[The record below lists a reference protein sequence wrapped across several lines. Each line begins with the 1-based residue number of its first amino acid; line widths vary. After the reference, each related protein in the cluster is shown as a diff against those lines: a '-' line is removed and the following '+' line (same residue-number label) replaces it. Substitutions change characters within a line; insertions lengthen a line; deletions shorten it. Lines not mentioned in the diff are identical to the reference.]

1 MSKETTMTLHKKSIK
16 NIILLN
22 FFQRLSFRH
31 NPGKVFH
38 KVNCAVWF
46 LVLLLS
52 VQFPS
57 PCQEQMKGKTEED
70 AQKKALKV
78 FAEGGISLDYMK
90 REIRFVNYV
99 RDPRMADVYILI
111 TSQST
116 GSGGTEY
123 TITYQGQNNYK
134 GIDDTLKFIRNR
146 TDTYEIY
153 RRGLIKVIKQGLM
166 RYVATTP
173 TISEISF
180 LYKPSARKIIPEIDK
195 WKKWVFSIGF
205 DAELD
210 VEKYEKGY
218 DFGIYLSASKIAE
231 KWKFTSY
238 FSYDYD
244 ENRFEHE
251 GRIIKDI
258 RRRLQARS
266 MLAKKLGEHWAIGV
280 NGNINT
286 DVRYNNQLSVELSP
300 TIEYNL
306 YPYSEFSRRQFP
318 IRIGISL
325 SHNDYY
331 EETIYNKTSEFLS
344 KMYISAANVIQGK
357 WGDVINVISGS
368 FYIQDFSKNNFEWV
382 NIFDFRLFKGFSI
395 NALTVVNLIHNQIYL
410 KKGELT
416 VEEVL
421 LKRTQLETRYSYFIS
436 IGFSYSFGSKYQN
449 IVNPR
454 FGY

>member
-1 MSKETTMTLHKKSIK
+1 MLLHKKSIK

-22 FFQRLSFRH
+22 FFQRLSFRN
-31 NPGKVFH
+31 NPGKVFP
-38 KVNCAVWF
+38 KANYVVWF

-52 VQFPS
+52 VQLPS

-123 TITYQGQNNYK
+123 LISYQGQNNYK

-153 RRGLIKVIKQGLM
+153 RRGLIKVIKQGLV

-180 LYKPSARKIIPEIDK
+180 LYKPSAREIIPEIDK

-210 VEKYEKGY
+210 VEQYEKGY
-218 DFGIYLSASKIAE
+218 DFGINLSASKIAE

-251 GRIIKDI
+251 GRTIKDI
-258 RRRLQARS
+258 RRRLHARS
-266 MLAKKLGEHWAIGV
+266 MLARKLGDHWAIGIK
-280 NGNINT
+280 GNIET
-286 DVRYNNQLSVELSP
+286 DVRYNNKLSVELSP

-325 SHNDYY
+325 NHNDYY
-331 EETIYNKTSEFLS
+331 EETIYDKTSEFLS

-395 NALTVVNLIHNQIYL
+395 NALTVVNIIHNQIYL
-410 KKGELT
+410 KKGDLT

>member
-1 MSKETTMTLHKKSIK
+1 
-16 NIILLN
+16 
-22 FFQRLSFRH
+22 
-31 NPGKVFH
+31 
-38 KVNCAVWF
+38 
-46 LVLLLS
+46 
-52 VQFPS
+52 
-57 PCQEQMKGKTEED
+57 MKGKTEED
-70 AQKKALKV
+70 VQKKALKV
-78 FAEGGISLDYMK
+78 FVEGGISRDYMK
-90 REIRFVNYV
+90 REIRFINYV

-123 TITYQGQNNYK
+123 LISYQGQNNYK

-173 TISEISF
+173 IISEISF
-180 LYKPSARKIIPEIDK
+180 LYKPSERKIIPEIDK

-205 DAELD
+205 DAEID
-210 VEKYEKGY
+210 VEKSEKGY
-218 DFGIYLSASKIAE
+218 DLGIRLSASKITE
-231 KWKFTSY
+231 KWKFTSN
-238 FSYDYD
+238 FSFDYD
-244 ENRFEHE
+244 ENRYEYE
-251 GRIIKDI
+251 EKTIKDI
-258 RRRLQARS
+258 RRRLRARS
-266 MLAKKLGEHWAIGV
+266 MLARKMGEHWAIGID
-280 NGNINT
+280 GNINT
-286 DVRYNNQLSVELSP
+286 DVRYNNKLSVELSP
-300 TIEYNL
+300 TIEYDL

-357 WGDVINVISGS
+357 WGNVINVISGS
-368 FYIQDFSKNNFEWV
+368 FYIQDFSKNDFEWV

-410 KKGELT
+410 KKEDLT

-436 IGFSYSFGSKYQN
+436 FGFSYSFGSKYQN

>member
-1 MSKETTMTLHKKSIK
+1 
-16 NIILLN
+16 
-22 FFQRLSFRH
+22 
-31 NPGKVFH
+31 
-38 KVNCAVWF
+38 
-46 LVLLLS
+46 VLLLS
-52 VQFPS
+52 VQLPS
-57 PCQEQMKGKTEED
+57 PCQEQMKYKTEED
-70 AQKKALKV
+70 VQKKALKV
-78 FAEGGISLDYMK
+78 FVEGGISRDYMK
-90 REIRFVNYV
+90 REIRFINYV

-116 GSGGTEY
+116 GSGGTQY
-123 TITYQGQNNYK
+123 LISYQGQNNYK

-180 LYKPSARKIIPEIDK
+180 LYKPSARKIIPKIDK

-205 DAELD
+205 DAEID
-210 VEKYEKGY
+210 VEKSEKGY
-218 DFGIYLSASKIAE
+218 DFGIRLSASKITE
-231 KWKFTSY
+231 KWKFTSN
-238 FSYDYD
+238 FSFDYD
-244 ENRFEHE
+244 ENRYEYE
-251 GRIIKDI
+251 EMTIKDI
-258 RRRLQARS
+258 RRRLRARS
-266 MLAKKLGEHWAIGV
+266 MLARKLGEHWAIGV
-280 NGNINT
+280 KGNINT
-286 DVRYNNQLSVELSP
+286 DVRYNNKLSLELSP
-300 TIEYNL
+300 TIEYNF

-325 SHNDYY
+325 NHNDYY

-344 KMYISAANVIQGK
+344 KMYMSAANVIRGK
-357 WGDVINVISGS
+357 WGNVINVISGS

-410 KKGELT
+410 KKGDLT

-436 IGFSYSFGSKYQN
+436 VGFSYSFGSKYQN

>member
-1 MSKETTMTLHKKSIK
+1 MSEQATMKLHKNKTK
-16 NIILLN
+16 NLIMWN
-22 FFQRLSFRH
+22 FFQRFFH
-31 NPGKVFH
+31 QNNPIEVYE
-38 KVNCAVWF
+38 KVNYVAWL
-46 LVLLLS
+46 LVLLFSIQLS
-52 VQFPS
+52 T
-57 PCQEQMKGKTEED
+57 PCQAQISGKTDENSQE
-70 AQKKALKV
+70 KALKV
-78 FAEGGISLDYMK
+78 FAEGGISRDYMK

-123 TITYQGQNNYK
+123 TITYQGQNDYE

-173 TISEISF
+173 TISNISIS
-180 LYKPSARKIIPEIDK
+180 YKPSIKTIVPKVDK

-205 DAELD
+205 DVELD
-210 VEKYEKGY
+210 GEKYEKDY
-218 DFGIYLSASKIAE
+218 NFDISLSASKITE

-238 FSYDYD
+238 FSFDYNED
-244 ENRFEHE
+244 RFEHE
-251 GRIIKDI
+251 GRTIKDI
-258 RRRLQARS
+258 RTRLHARS

-280 NGNINT
+280 NGNMNS
-286 DVRYNNQLSVELSP
+286 DVRYNNKLSVEFTP
-300 TIEYNL
+300 TIEYNI

-318 IRIGISL
+318 IRIGIAFN
-325 SHNDYY
+325 HHDYY
-331 EETIYNKTSEFLS
+331 EETIYNKKSEFLS
-344 KMYISAANVIQGK
+344 KAFMSAANVVEGR
-357 WGDVINVISGS
+357 WGSVINVLSGS
-368 FYIQDFSKNNFEWV
+368 FYIQDFNKNNFELV
-382 NIFDFRLFKGFSI
+382 NMFNFRLFKGFSI
-395 NALTVVNLIHNQIYL
+395 NALIVFNSIRDQLYL
-410 KKGELT
+410 EKEALT

-421 LKRTQLETRYSYFIS
+421 LHRKQLETRYSYFIS
-436 IGFSYSFGSKYQN
+436 IGFSYSFGSIFQN